1 MDDWDERD
9 LLIDAWIS
17 STRQEVELA
26 LGRFLSGLSDDPRDA
41 AFDALYL
48 LLLGSGFERIVA
60 AIPLR
65 NRALAIARTLPE
77 DLPGGST
84 TGLEEASQG
93 VKDLMRGAIREVA
106 QEVSQLATQM
116 TLFRQNGFREA
127 AAGLLERQV
136 DKIVEKFGQALLV
149 WDRAVLDRIS
159 ELQPEEPVW
168 IYAGPQD
175 RKNRPFCSAIVRLKH
190 AYTRQGIENLNAH
203 PLLADYVPPNVFMLC
218 GGFNCR
224 HAFIPVSRG
233 FAEANELEV
242 IDAD

>member
-1 MDDWDERD
+1 MDDWYERD

-26 LGRFLSGLSDDPRDA
+26 FGRFLSGLSDNPRDA
-41 AFDALYL
+41 AFDTLYL
-48 LLLGSGFERIVA
+48 LLLSSGFERVIA
-60 AIPLR
+60 STPLR
-65 NRALAIARTLPE
+65 NRAMAIARTIPE

-84 TGLEEASQG
+84 TGLEGASQG

-116 TLFRQNGFREA
+116 TLFRRDGFKEA
-127 AAGLLERQV
+127 AGSLLERQV

-159 ELQPEEPVW
+159 ELQSEEPVW
-168 IYAGPQD
+168 VYSGPQD
-175 RKNRPFCSAIVRLKH
+175 RKNRPFCSAVVRLKR
-190 AYTRQGIENLNAH
+190 AYTRQGVEALNLH
-203 PLLADYVPPNVFMLC
+203 PLLADYVPPNVFMMC
-218 GGFNCR
+218 GGYNCR

-233 FAEANELEV
+233 FASEHGLEV
-242 IDAD
+242 VDAE